1 MTPEYANL
9 KPWLSFDHVQPSQ
22 VPVVMKWTHSIL
34 QEENFVNEC
43 RAIEQARSL
52 AFELGVYDGVH
63 GPHLGEVRTSES
75 RPCRPV
81 RRLGVHPFKDIFIG
95 SENDLTMYSTI
106 VLESCLGHGQMP
118 WAAGLLGG
126 GEFSTIMKPED
137 DSASS
142 FSAVFL
148 PQHIMP
154 TLHVPIVAVP
164 KGDPIQMKP
173 NRQEDPQMLDPSDG
187 SEGEHPPGRQR
198 DPHRPPLRFFPAW
211 VTQLW
216 DLLQAEGAVEME
228 EEGPVLYLQ
237 SFYISHR
244 HHPHQHI
251 SRPLRIDRD
260 YVDWERDFRFVW
272 EDFVDENAPMDIHLV
287 QPEHPLPVTRG
298 VAATVLLTQHPVPR
312 QVPCVV
318 SAMYDDIPT
327 TRRVESAHSLGHLT
341 SPRDFLWHAGAL
353 QACEEVQQQG
363 YGFCTIKAG
372 PFEFDQTRPMRLVD
386 GLGIVVRIPP
396 RLTDQ
401 EWEDIFCSR
410 FRADPVPQMRFPE
423 DDDAVHFMARS
434 SAQLFA
440 TYQAASSSSTTRSRS
455 AASSDQSNVDE
466 GENWRLAIVY
476 TVDGQAVQVDV
487 PWTDAHLRVQ
497 KIAQA
502 FSIPEEQVTQVYH
515 VAATPQDLAQE
526 ELECFLLQREQD
538 VPSSTLLRLILVDI
552 EYRPRSSWCCNADCT
567 QRFLASTQEQ
577 CHLNHQTFG
586 V

>member
-9 KPWLSFDHVQPSQ
+9 KPWLSFDIVQPSQ
-22 VPVVMKWTHSIL
+22 VPVIMKWAHSIL

-63 GPHLGEVRTSES
+63 GLHLGEVCTSES

-81 RRLGVHPFKDIFIG
+81 RRLGFHPFTEIFIG
-95 SENDLTMYSTI
+95 SENDLTMYSNI

-118 WAAGLLGG
+118 WAAGLLRG
-126 GEFSTIMKPED
+126 GEFSTIMKRPEE
-137 DSASS
+137 SAPS

-148 PQHIMP
+148 PEHIMP
-154 TLHVPIVAVP
+154 TLHVPVVAVP

-187 SEGEHPPGRQR
+187 SDGEHPPGRQR
-198 DPHRPPLRFFPAW
+198 DPRRPPLRFLPAW

-216 DLLQAEGAVEME
+216 DLLQAEGAVEMA

-260 YVDWERDFRFVW
+260 YVEWERDFRFVW

-287 QPEHPLPVTRG
+287 QPELPLPVTRG

-312 QVPCVV
+312 QVACVV

-341 SPRDFLWHAGAL
+341 SARDFLWHAGAL

-401 EWEDIFCSR
+401 EWEDIFFSR
-410 FRADPVPQMRFPE
+410 FRADPVPHGCVFQKMTMRYISWHALVPRCLQHTKQP
-423 DDDAVHFMARS
+423 VHPLPAEAGLPLPQTSPMW
-434 SAQLFA
+434 
-440 TYQAASSSSTTRSRS
+440 TRVR
-455 AASSDQSNVDE
+455 
-466 GENWRLAIVY
+466 
-476 TVDGQAVQVDV
+476 T
-487 PWTDAHLRVQ
+487 
-497 KIAQA
+497 
-502 FSIPEEQVTQVYH
+502 
-515 VAATPQDLAQE
+515 
-526 ELECFLLQREQD
+526 
-538 VPSSTLLRLILVDI
+538 
-552 EYRPRSSWCCNADCT
+552 
-567 QRFLASTQEQ
+567 
-577 CHLNHQTFG
+577 G

>member
-9 KPWLSFDHVQPSQ
+9 KPWLSFDIVQPSQ
-22 VPVVMKWTHSIL
+22 VPVIMKWAHSIL

-63 GPHLGEVRTSES
+63 GLHLGEVCTSES

-81 RRLGVHPFKDIFIG
+81 RRLGFHPFTEIFIG
-95 SENDLTMYSTI
+95 SENDLTMYSNI

-118 WAAGLLGG
+118 WAAGLLRG
-126 GEFSTIMKPED
+126 GEFSTIMKRPEE
-137 DSASS
+137 SAPS

-148 PQHIMP
+148 PEHIMP
-154 TLHVPIVAVP
+154 TLHVPVVAVP

-187 SEGEHPPGRQR
+187 SDGEHPPGRQR
-198 DPHRPPLRFFPAW
+198 DPRRPPLRFLPAW

-216 DLLQAEGAVEME
+216 DLLQAEGAVEMA

-260 YVDWERDFRFVW
+260 YVEWERDFRFVW
-272 EDFVDENAPMDIHLV
+272 EDFVDENAPMNIHLV
-287 QPEHPLPVTRG
+287 QPELPLPVTRG

-312 QVPCVV
+312 QVACVV

-341 SPRDFLWHAGAL
+341 SARDFLWHAGAL

-363 YGFCTIKAG
+363 YGI
-372 PFEFDQTRPMRLVD
+372 L
-386 GLGIVVRIPP
+386 
-396 RLTDQ
+396 
-401 EWEDIFCSR
+401 
-410 FRADPVPQMRFPE
+410 
-423 DDDAVHFMARS
+423 H
-434 SAQLFA
+434 
-440 TYQAASSSSTTRSRS
+440 YQ
-455 AASSDQSNVDE
+455 
-466 GENWRLAIVY
+466 
-476 TVDGQAVQVDV
+476 
-487 PWTDAHLRVQ
+487 
-497 KIAQA
+497 
-502 FSIPEEQVTQVYH
+502 
-515 VAATPQDLAQE
+515 
-526 ELECFLLQREQD
+526 
-538 VPSSTLLRLILVDI
+538 
-552 EYRPRSSWCCNADCT
+552 SWS
-567 QRFLASTQEQ
+567 L
-577 CHLNHQTFG
+577 
-586 V
+586 